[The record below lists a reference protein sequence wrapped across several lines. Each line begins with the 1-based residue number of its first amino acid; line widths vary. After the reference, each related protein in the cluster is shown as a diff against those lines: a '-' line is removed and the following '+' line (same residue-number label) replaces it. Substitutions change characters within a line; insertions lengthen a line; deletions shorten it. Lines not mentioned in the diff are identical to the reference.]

1 MRISKMKFIIFYLI
15 SSLAFIGYING
26 YQQWDKEAE
35 AEKIVSN
42 LLELYKNTDL
52 SQLKKQMSP
61 DPILYKQPIEQ
72 LSEGDAKAEEIVN
85 NLIKQY
91 KNTDLSRFQKE
102 EKPKKHQYSGRAR
115 NQFLHRILGFFSR
128 IK

>member
-1 MRISKMKFIIFYLI
+1 MKILIFYLI
-15 SSLAFIGYING
+15 SNLAFFGYISG

-42 LLELYKNTDL
+42 LIELYKNTDL
-52 SQLKKQMSP
+52 SKLKKQMSP

-72 LSEGDAKAEEIVN
+72 LSTGDAKAEEIVTK
-85 NLIKQY
+85 LIEQY

-102 EKPKKHQYSGRAR
+102 EEPKKHKYSGRAR
-115 NQFLHRILGFFSR
+115 NQFLHRILGLFSM